1 MPMSLSEPF
10 RGEVWDVDFDEFGL
24 HPAVVLS
31 INVLNTRLG
40 HVAVIPVT
48 GTRGP
53 DQTHV
58 LVDRDAG
65 LTRYAESFA
74 DVTGLQPV
82 ARSRLLE
89 RRGLLAM
96 PELDRL
102 ARQLTIYVGLDSAPA
117 GSSR

>member
-1 MPMSLSEPF
+1 MALPEPF
-10 RGEVWDVDFDEFGL
+10 RGEVWDVDFDDFGS

-31 INVLNTRLG
+31 INALNTRLG
-40 HVAVIPVT
+40 HVAVVPVT

-58 LVDRDAG
+58 PLGPDAG

-82 ARSRLLE
+82 ARSRLLD
-89 RRGLLAM
+89 RRGLLAV

-102 ARQLTIYVGLDSAPA
+102 ANQLTIYLGLHSARGKA
-117 GSSR
+117 SR

>member
-1 MPMSLSEPF
+1 MSLPEPF

-31 INVLNTRLG
+31 INLLNTRLG

-58 LVDRDAG
+58 ALDNDAG
-65 LTRYAESFA
+65 FTRYDQSYA
-74 DVTGLQPV
+74 DVTALQPV
-82 ARSRLLE
+82 ARSRLLA
-89 RRGLLAM
+89 RRGLLAT
-96 PELDRL
+96 PEINRL
-102 ARQLTIYVGLDSAPA
+102 AGQLAVYLGLHPAP
-117 GSSR
+117 GEVSG

>member
-1 MPMSLSEPF
+1 MSLPEPF
-10 RGEVWDVDFDEFGL
+10 RGEVWDVDFDDFGL

-31 INVLNTRLG
+31 INVLNVRLG

-58 LVDRDAG
+58 PLDGDAG
-65 LTRYAESFA
+65 LIRYAESYA
-74 DVTGLQPV
+74 DVTAVQPV
-82 ARSRLLE
+82 ARRQLLE
-89 RRGLLAM
+89 RRGLLAT

-102 ARQLTIYVGLDSAPA
+102 ARQLTIYLGLQQGA
-117 GSSR
+117 GRASH

>member
-1 MPMSLSEPF
+1 M
-10 RGEVWDVDFDEFGL
+10 WDVDFDDVGRR
-24 HPAVVLS
+24 PAVVLS

-53 DQTHV
+53 EQTHV
-58 LVDRDAG
+58 RLDRDAG
-65 LTRYAESFA
+65 PTRYVESYA

-82 ARSRLLE
+82 ARRRLLQ

-96 PELDRL
+96 PEVAHL
-102 ARQLTIYVGLDSAPA
+102 ARQVSTYLGIDPA
-117 GSSR
+117 GGGLAR

>member
-1 MPMSLSEPF
+1 MSLPEPF

-58 LVDRDAG
+58 ALDSDAG
-65 LTRYAESFA
+65 LTRYDESYA
-74 DVTGLQPV
+74 DVTALQPV
-82 ARSRLLE
+82 ARSRLV
-89 RRGLLAM
+89 RRRRLLATS
-96 PELDRL
+96 ELDRL
-102 ARQLTIYVGLDSAPA
+102 AGQLAIYLGLQLTPG
-117 GSSR
+117 GGR